1 MLPAV
6 QIDGKTI
13 TESDDI
19 LIALEQIFGAL
30 NGQSMDDEN
39 VIDNRNLERQLFSA
53 WCQWLCRPARSEN
66 NEIVLKDQFATIGR
80 QVEKSIEKTKGP
92 YFLEEFGICDV
103 VFAAYIERMNA
114 SLYYYKGYDL
124 RKEHPKIGEWFDAME
139 TRQCYRGT

>member
-1 MLPAV
+1 MFCYGNKESWYKKIVPSGMLPAV

-53 WCQWLCRPARSEN
+53 WC
-66 NEIVLKDQFATIGR
+66 
-80 QVEKSIEKTKGP
+80 
-92 YFLEEFGICDV
+92 
-103 VFAAYIERMNA
+103 
-114 SLYYYKGYDL
+114 
-124 RKEHPKIGEWFDAME
+124 
-139 TRQCYRGT
+139 